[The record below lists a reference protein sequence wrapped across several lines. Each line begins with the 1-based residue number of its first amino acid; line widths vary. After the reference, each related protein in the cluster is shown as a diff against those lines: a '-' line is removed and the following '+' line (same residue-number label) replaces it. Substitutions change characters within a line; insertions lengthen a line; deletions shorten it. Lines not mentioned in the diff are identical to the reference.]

1 VTAEPTRTIN
11 QSKVQS
17 LLGLA
22 AGGCGGALNSFLV
35 VLGDKCRLYATG
47 QYSIVEV
54 EGPIVRS
61 NSPSIAQK
69 RNCNNAGRGPV
80 RPQGSAIPGED
91 RVPRVQ
97 REETAFMTLM
107 CHECAAATD
116 WHMGSPRSLQG

>member
-1 VTAEPTRTIN
+1 MTAEPTRTIN
-11 QSKVQS
+11 QSKVQN

-35 VLGDKCRLYATG
+35 VLGDRCGLYGTG
-47 QYSIVEV
+47 QYSVVDV

-61 NSPSIAQK
+61 KAPSIAQK
-69 RNCNNAGRGPV
+69 RNSNKAAGGPALA
-80 RPQGSAIPGED
+80 QGSAIPGED
-91 RVPRVQ
+91 RALRVQ

-116 WHMGSPRSLQG
+116 WHMGPRSPQG